1 MPRHPSQQPTEVEL
15 EILGILW
22 KEGTAS
28 AREVHD
34 QLSKIRD
41 TNYSTTVKMLAVM
54 ADKGLVKRDET
65 SRPIQF
71 RTAKSKQKTQSGI
84 LKNLIR
90 KAYNGS
96 ASSLVMQ
103 ALSSQKASKEELQQ
117 IRDLL
122 DQLDEKDGDSP

>member
-1 MPRHPSQQPTEVEL
+1 
-15 EILGILW
+15 
-22 KEGTAS
+22 
-28 AREVHD
+28 
-34 QLSKIRD
+34 
-41 TNYSTTVKMLAVM
+41 M

>member
-1 MPRHPSQQPTEVEL
+1 VARRANKQPTEVEL

-22 KEGTAS
+22 EAGKAS
-28 AREVHD
+28 SREVHD
-34 QLSKIRD
+34 SLSRLRD
-41 TNYSTTVKMLAVM
+41 TNFSTTVKMLAVL
-54 ADKGLVKRDET
+54 AKKGMVKRDES

-71 RTAKSKQKTQSGI
+71 RAAKSKEKTQSGI

-90 KAYNGS
+90 QAYDGS

-103 ALSSQKASKEELQQ
+103 ALSSQKASKQELNQ

-122 DQLDEKDGDSP
+122 DRLEDEQEAK

>member
-1 MPRHPSQQPTEVEL
+1 
-15 EILGILW
+15 
-22 KEGTAS
+22 
-28 AREVHD
+28 
-34 QLSKIRD
+34 
-41 TNYSTTVKMLAVM
+41 MLAVM
-54 ADKGLVKRDET
+54 TDKRMVKRDET

-71 RTAKSKQKTQSGI
+71 RAAKSKHKTQSGI

-96 ASSLVMQ
+96 TSSLVMQ

-122 DQLDEKDGDSP
+122 DQLDEKNGGPK